1 MSPHGVIA
9 IPMSVFCATATRSV
23 NRAPVSSINILRWH
37 GILRQQNLCPHLPR
51 LIDMIVYKRLFGI
64 DSRLL
69 DRMAVAI
76 CPPFVT
82 QVWQV
87 DVLIF
92 MLQSAL
98 AAFTPTF
105 QSQSPMCCPKNAT
118 ISAGTKGD
126 AAGRC
131 GSSMVL

>member
-92 MLQSAL
+92 MLPSTRPMNVRWGMPGLMLPKRSQNVLSVYR
-98 AAFTPTF
+98 AAMA
-105 QSQSPMCCPKNAT
+105 SPFA
-118 ISAGTKGD
+118 
-126 AAGRC
+126 
-131 GSSMVL
+131 